1 MNTAGESSDF
11 ATRAEI
17 FRIARF
23 CAPPLDTLGQ
33 VTFTGDPAIAKHLLQ
48 WRDAILVPHIAPA
61 ARSAYRAAKH
71 GFRELSA
78 ADKKLDL
85 AGPLAKNSRAA
96 GRLIARSSRAPV
108 GETALERYLA
118 AVDREEC
125 PGHMTIVFAARAA
138 VFHLPEPLVLA
149 AIVFVELRSSTIP
162 DLWTCVE
169 TCIQAIPPAQ
179 SGLCAA

>member
-33 VTFTGDPAIAKHLLQ
+33 LTFSGDPTIPAQLHQ
-48 WRDAILVPHIAPA
+48 WRDAIFVPHIAPA
-61 ARSAYRAAKH
+61 ARSAYWAAKR
-71 GFRELSA
+71 GFRELA
-78 ADKKLDL
+78 AVDKKLDL
-85 AGPLAKNSRAA
+85 AGPLAKNSRAV
-96 GRLIARSSRAPV
+96 GRLIARSTRAPV

-125 PGHMTIVFAARAA
+125 PGHMSVVFAARVA

-149 AIVFVELRSSTIP
+149 AIVFIELRSSPIG
-162 DLWTCVE
+162 DLWPCVE
-169 TCIQAIPPAQ
+169 TCIQAIPPSQ

>member
-23 CAPPLDTLGQ
+23 CAPSLDTLGQ
-33 VTFTGDPAIAKHLLQ
+33 VTFTGEPAISNQLQQ

-61 ARSAYRAAKH
+61 ARSAYRAAKR
-71 GFRELSA
+71 GFRELAA
-78 ADKKLDL
+78 ADKQLDL

-96 GRLIARSSRAPV
+96 GRLIARSTRAPV

-125 PGHMTIVFAARAA
+125 PGHMAVVFAARAA

-149 AIVFVELRSSTIP
+149 AIVFVELRSSPIG
-162 DLWTCVE
+162 DLWPCVE
-169 TCIQAIPPAQ
+169 TCIQAIPP
-179 SGLCAA
+179 SEPGLCAA

>member
-125 PGHMTIVFAARAA
+125 PGHMTVVFAARAA

>member
-33 VTFTGDPAIAKHLLQ
+33 VTFTGDPAIAKHLQQ

-61 ARSAYRAAKH
+61 ARSAYRAAKR

-85 AGPLAKNSRAA
+85 AGPLAKNSRTA
-96 GRLIARSSRAPV
+96 GRLIARSTRAPV

-169 TCIQAIPPAQ
+169 TCIQAIPPSE

>member
-85 AGPLAKNSRAA
+85 AGPLANNSRAA
-96 GRLIARSSRAPV
+96 GRLIARSTRAPV

-118 AVDREEC
+118 AVDCEEC
-125 PGHMTIVFAARAA
+125 PGHMTVVFAARAA

-169 TCIQAIPPAQ
+169 TCIQAIPPSE

>member
-1 MNTAGESSDF
+1 MNSAGESSDF

-23 CAPPLDTLGQ
+23 CAPPWDTLGQ
-33 VTFTGDPAIAKHLLQ
+33 VTFTGNPAIREQLHQ

-61 ARSAYRAAKH
+61 MRSAYWAAKR

-78 ADKKLDL
+78 ADEKLDL
-85 AGPLAKNSRAA
+85 VGPLAKNSRAA
-96 GRLIARSSRAPV
+96 GRLIARSTRAPA
-108 GETALERYLA
+108 GETTLERYLC

-125 PGHMTIVFAARAA
+125 PGHMAIVFAARAA

-149 AIVFVELRSSTIP
+149 AMVFIELRSSMID
-162 DLWTCVE
+162 DLWPCVE
-169 TCIQAIPPAQ
+169 ECVQAIPPSQ

>member
-125 PGHMTIVFAARAA
+125 PGHMTVVFAARAA

-169 TCIQAIPPAQ
+169 TCIQAIPPSE

>member
-23 CAPPLDTLGQ
+23 CAPSLDTLGH
-33 VTFTGDPAIAKHLLQ
+33 VTFTGDPSISNQLQQ
-48 WRDAILVPHIAPA
+48 WRDAVLVPHIAPA
-61 ARSAYRAAKH
+61 ARSAYRAAKR

-78 ADKKLDL
+78 ADKQLDL

-96 GRLIARSSRAPV
+96 GRLIARSTRAPV
-108 GETALERYLA
+108 GETALERYLT

-125 PGHMTIVFAARAA
+125 PGHMAVVFAARAA

-149 AIVFVELRSSTIP
+149 AIVFVELRSSPIG
-162 DLWTCVE
+162 DLWPYVE
-169 TCIQAIPPAQ
+169 TCIHAIPPTEP
-179 SGLCAA
+179 GLCAA